1 MKGLSLKFHQLIDQ
15 EIKKIQLKNNPREL
29 YEPIKYILSL
39 NSKRVRPI
47 LTLMSYSLF
56 NKNIEKAVK
65 PAIAIEFF
73 HNFTLIHD
81 DIMDGA
87 KIRRGEKTIHSKW
100 NNNVGILSGD
110 LLMIFAY
117 KMLEAISDNKLSLI
131 LKKFNNISIKV
142 CEGQQLDMDY
152 ENNES
157 VKEIDYI
164 EMIRL
169 KTAVLLGF
177 SLELGG
183 ITGGCDN
190 KISDQLYKIGE
201 NMGIGFQLKDDYL
214 DVFGNKKFGKKIG
227 GDILNNKKTYL
238 IIKLKERAKK
248 DDLEKINFL
257 FNSKDNPDKKISEI
271 TKLMV
276 KYKIDKIAEKK
287 IKSYFEDGIKS
298 LRNLKINNIDP
309 DGLINYFIYMMK
321 RKK

>member
-15 EIKKIQLKNNPREL
+15 EIKKIQLKNNPKEL

-39 NSKRVRPI
+39 DSKRVRPI
-47 LTLMSYSLF
+47 LTLMSCSLF

-257 FNSKDNPDKKISEI
+257 FNSKGNPDKKISEI

-309 DGLINYFIYMMK
+309 DGLINYFNYMMK

>member
-1 MKGLSLKFHQLIDQ
+1 MKGLSSKFHQIINQ
-15 EIKKIQLKNNPREL
+15 EIKKIQLKDNPKEL

-47 LTLMSYSLF
+47 LTLMSFGLF

-238 IIKLKERAKK
+238 IIKLKERANK

-257 FNSKDNPDKKISEI
+257 FNSKSNPDKKISEI

-309 DGLINYFIYMMK
+309 DGLINYFNYMMK

>member
-1 MKGLSLKFHQLIDQ
+1 MKGLSSKFHQIINQ
-15 EIKKIQLKNNPREL
+15 EIKKIQLKDNPKEL

-47 LTLMSYSLF
+47 LTLMSFGLF

-117 KMLEAISDNKLSLI
+117 KMLEAISDNKLSII
-131 LKKFNNISIKV
+131 LKKFNNTSIKV

-183 ITGGCDN
+183 ITGGCNN

-238 IIKLKERAKK
+238 IIKLKERANK

-257 FNSKDNPDKKISEI
+257 FNSKSNPDKKISEI

-287 IKSYFEDGIKS
+287 IKSYFESGIES

-309 DGLINYFIYMMK
+309 DGLINYFNYMMK

>member
-15 EIKKIQLKNNPREL
+15 EIKKIQLKNNPKEL

-47 LTLMSYSLF
+47 LTLMSFGLF

-257 FNSKDNPDKKISEI
+257 FNSKGNPDKKISEI

-309 DGLINYFIYMMK
+309 DGLINYFNYMMK

>member
-15 EIKKIQLKNNPREL
+15 EIKKIQLKNNPKEL

-47 LTLMSYSLF
+47 LTLMSCSLF

-142 CEGQQLDMDY
+142 CEGQQIDMDY

-257 FNSKDNPDKKISEI
+257 FNSKGNPDKKISEI

-309 DGLINYFIYMMK
+309 DGLINYFNYMMK

>member
-1 MKGLSLKFHQLIDQ
+1 MKGLSSKFHQIINQ
-15 EIKKIQLKNNPREL
+15 EIKKIQLKDNPKEL

-47 LTLMSYSLF
+47 LTLMSFGLF

-157 VKEIDYI
+157 IKEIDYI

-257 FNSKDNPDKKISEI
+257 FNSKGNPDKKISEI

-309 DGLINYFIYMMK
+309 DGLINYFNYMMK

>member
-15 EIKKIQLKNNPREL
+15 EIKKIQLKNNPKEL

-47 LTLMSYSLF
+47 LTLMSCSLF

-257 FNSKDNPDKKISEI
+257 FNSKGNPDKKISEI

-309 DGLINYFIYMMK
+309 DGLINYFNYMMK

>member
-15 EIKKIQLKNNPREL
+15 EIKKIQLKNNPKEL

-39 NSKRVRPI
+39 DSKRVRPI
-47 LTLMSYSLF
+47 LTLMSCSLF

-142 CEGQQLDMDY
+142 CEGQQIDMDY

-257 FNSKDNPDKKISEI
+257 FNSKGNPDKKISEI

-309 DGLINYFIYMMK
+309 DGLINYFNYMMK

>member
-47 LTLMSYSLF
+47 LTLMSCSLF

-131 LKKFNNISIKV
+131 LKKFNNASIKV
-142 CEGQQLDMDY
+142 CEGQQLDMDF

-164 EMIRL
+164 KMIRL

-183 ITGGCDN
+183 ITGGCNN

-227 GDILNNKKTYL
+227 GDIINNKKTYL
-238 IIKLKERAKK
+238 IIKLKERVNKN
-248 DDLEKINFL
+248 DLEKINFW
-257 FNSKDNPDKKISEI
+257 FNSKGNPDKKISEI
-271 TKLMV
+271 TKLMI
-276 KYKIDKIAEKK
+276 KYKIDKIAENK
-287 IKSYFEDGIKS
+287 IKSYFEIGIES

-309 DGLINYFIYMMK
+309 EGLINYFNYMMK

>member
-15 EIKKIQLKNNPREL
+15 EIKKIQLKNNPKEL

-39 NSKRVRPI
+39 DSKRVRPI
-47 LTLMSYSLF
+47 LTLMSCSLF

-157 VKEIDYI
+157 VKEIDSI

-257 FNSKDNPDKKISEI
+257 FNSKGNPDKKISEI

-309 DGLINYFIYMMK
+309 DGLINYFNYMMK

>member
-309 DGLINYFIYMMK
+309 DGLINYFNYMMK

>member
-1 MKGLSLKFHQLIDQ
+1 MKGLSSKFHQIINQ
-15 EIKKIQLKNNPREL
+15 EIKKIQLKDNPKEL

-47 LTLMSYSLF
+47 LTLMSFGLF

-117 KMLEAISDNKLSLI
+117 KMLEAISDNKLSII
-131 LKKFNNISIKV
+131 LKKFNNTSIKV

-183 ITGGCDN
+183 ITGGCNN

-257 FNSKDNPDKKISEI
+257 FNSKGNPDKKISEI

-309 DGLINYFIYMMK
+309 DGLINYFNYMMK

>member
-15 EIKKIQLKNNPREL
+15 EIKKIQLKNNPKEL

-39 NSKRVRPI
+39 DSKRVRPI
-47 LTLMSYSLF
+47 LTLMSCSLF

-117 KMLEAISDNKLSLI
+117 KMLEAISDNKLSII
-131 LKKFNNISIKV
+131 LKKFNNTSIKV

-164 EMIRL
+164 DMIRL

-183 ITGGCDN
+183 ITGGCNN

-214 DVFGNKKFGKKIG
+214 DVFGNKKFGKKLVEIF
-227 GDILNNKKTYL
+227 L
-238 IIKLKERAKK
+238 IIRKL
-248 DDLEKINFL
+248 I
-257 FNSKDNPDKKISEI
+257 
-271 TKLMV
+271 
-276 KYKIDKIAEKK
+276 
-287 IKSYFEDGIKS
+287 
-298 LRNLKINNIDP
+298 
-309 DGLINYFIYMMK
+309 
-321 RKK
+321 